1 MGTARPVHNG
11 SSPARAAITPQGQV
25 RKSLCPARPRTKP
38 PRVGA
43 TPPPNP
49 PAAQRLSPQRC
60 GPTET
65 GARPL
70 LDIRRLHEDRR
81 EHAPGA
87 PSLRKNRPVPR
98 LAGPSG
104 RACVLRG
111 PRKQSRPHAAGHCR
125 SAGKRAPPRTWRPIG
140 RRTRDF
146 LYDIIG
152 NRYIG
157 PPVRNPYNK
166 AVGRDPAAAKAQSLQ
181 DSADLTRRQLDPKY
195 PRETLLSE
203 CYADVLWLAGC
214 HIDKTLRRSLPANLD
229 H

>member
-1 MGTARPVHNG
+1 VVPQVDAERLERGDRSAAGRANMLRRRLENWAAQCRPRVLELSAHRIRDSKG
-11 SSPARAAITPQGQV
+11 RRRGKLFRRKHLLKRGQV
-25 RKSLCPARPRTKP
+25 RQRVSNNFAQPRS
-38 PRVGA
+38 R
-43 TPPPNP
+43 
-49 PAAQRLSPQRC
+49 QRL
-60 GPTET
+60 
-65 GARPL
+65 
-70 LDIRRLHEDRR
+70 
-81 EHAPGA
+81 
-87 PSLRKNRPVPR
+87 
-98 LAGPSG
+98 
-104 RACVLRG
+104 
-111 PRKQSRPHAAGHCR
+111 PHALAELPHWLPLHRWNLAAKMCCR
-125 SAGKRAPPRTWRPIG
+125 QLVIAQDP
-140 RRTRDF
+140 RDF

-157 PPVRNPYNK
+157 PPVRNPYNE